1 MRQQSHRTPV
11 DGRLKSFV
19 ILPSHHPHSRLEQC
33 LLVVLSVVLAYL
45 ALAYLALPA
54 LWNHYEHQRRLA
66 DLPMVTRTAQGI
78 PGDPINVG
86 LIGDKLDVLCAMR
99 AAGWYPADP
108 VTLRS
113 SIEIAGS
120 VLLDRPYHDA
130 PVSPL
135 FYLGRHEDFAFEK
148 PVGGSADRRHHVRF
162 WKVLDQGQEKRPV
175 WLGDATFDRGV
186 GVSHY
191 TGAITHHI
199 SADID
204 AERGLLAADLEAAQD
219 GRCQISGDRH
229 RRDAGGAKRRRRFLL
244 HRRRGV
250 DLAAGRGVPK
260 TDNAGR
266 HHSKPD
272 GDRDQGPDLARC
284 CQCTAKIALMWRF
297 RSPNHLCRGY
307 ELRNRGTSRMTA
319 SL

>member
-1 MRQQSHRTPV
+1 LADDPAE
-11 DGRLKSFV
+11 LF
-19 ILPSHHPHSRLEQC
+19 LPSRHPHSRLEQF
-33 LLVVLSVVLAYL
+33 LLVALGVVLAYA

-54 LWNHYEHQRRLA
+54 LWDHYEHQRRLA
-66 DLPMVTRTAQGI
+66 DLPMVTLTAQGI

-135 FYLGRHEDFAFEK
+135 FYLGRREDFAFEK
-148 PVGGSADRRHHVRF
+148 PAGASADRRHHVRF
-162 WKVLDQGQEKRPV
+162 WKVLDHGQENRPV

-186 GVSHY
+186 GISHY

-204 AERGLLAADLEAAQD
+204 AERRLLASDLEQAQMVDAKYQVTGIGVTLD
-219 GRCQISGDRH
+219 GRNGGGDSYYTDGEVWILRLVVACQ
-229 RRDAGGAKRRRRFLL
+229 KRTTPAEIIPSP
-244 HRRRGV
+244 
-250 DLAAGRGVPK
+250 LATEIKDQIWHAVANALPK
-260 TDNAGR
+260 
-266 HHSKPD
+266 
-272 GDRDQGPDLARC
+272 
-284 CQCTAKIALMWRF
+284 
-297 RSPNHLCRGY
+297 
-307 ELRNRGTSRMTA
+307 
-319 SL
+319 